1 MMTDT
6 VTSLANAD
14 GSRKSTLASGGSQK
28 VAIVNGSPDVLA
40 LAENVLTAGHYD
52 VVFIE
57 SIDRAYS
64 QIRQS
69 APQVVVLCLDVDD
82 AAGFQILT
90 MLRLDST
97 TSEIPIITY
106 IAPPSIDSP
115 DQDSIEV
122 DNETLSQAVVLSMN

>member
-1 MMTDT
+1 MTTQADRHRSPETGRQLRT
-6 VTSLANAD
+6 VAV
-14 GSRKSTLASGGSQK
+14 
-28 VAIVNGSPDVLA
+28 VARNPRVNLLDAVLG
-40 LAENVLTAGHYD
+40 AGNYD

-82 AAGFQILT
+82 AAGFEILT

-106 IAPPSIDSP
+106 VAPPSVDSP
-115 DQDSIEV
+115 DEDSIEV